1 MKKVLEDISKNLQK
15 VLEELE
21 YINEEEQEEVGELL
35 SVMKKEDLE
44 IVEECDL

>member
-44 IVEECDL
+44 II